1 MSKPNQFF
9 FAAFLALVGFHATP
23 ASAVGNA
30 AYLSHTGSSGPCTLA
45 APCNSMSLALTAA
58 GVGGEVICL
67 DKGSYGQGNISQS
80 VTISCGDGFWETP
93 AVTINITTPA
103 GADVVIEGLVS
114 DGLGSSGTTMS
125 FTGQGSLRLRRVRIG
140 NDSGSV
146 AHGLNFVPSGG
157 ATLNVSDSIFYNNGG
172 SGINVRPT
180 GSGYANV
187 HIRNTK
193 FERNANG
200 LFVDGSASSIGINVN
215 ISESMAVENQG
226 NGIGA
231 YSPAGGA
238 PVTVSV
244 KDSHISGNLTNG
256 IGALGATASGAG
268 SVMIAVGNSMI
279 TANVNGVSTGGAAQI
294 RTHGNNQLL
303 TNSNNG
309 VFTSNVGL
317 Q

>member
-1 MSKPNQFF
+1 MNRSNHIF
-9 FAAFLALVGFHATP
+9 FAAFLALVGFHATT
-23 ASAVGNA
+23 ASAA
-30 AYLSHTGSSGPCTLA
+30 TAYLSNKGTGTTCSQGTPCAAISS
-45 APCNSMSLALTAA
+45 ALSVA
-58 GVGGEVICL
+58 GLNGEVICL
-67 DKGSYGQGNISQS
+67 DKGNYGSAGISQS
-80 VTISCGDGFWETP
+80 VTISCGYGLWEAPTG
-93 AVTINITTPA
+93 AIFINTPA

-114 DGLGSSGTTMS
+114 DNEGISGIIMD
-125 FTGQGSLRLRRVRIG
+125 FIGQGSLRLRQVRLG
-140 NDSGSV
+140 NNPASSS
-146 AHGLNFVPSGG
+146 HGLYFAPSGP
-157 ATLNVSDSIFYNNGG
+157 ATLTVSDSIFYNSGG

-215 ISESMAVENQG
+215 ISASTATENQG

-231 YSPAGGA
+231 YTTAGGA
-238 PVTVSV
+238 SVTVSV
-244 KDSHISGNLTNG
+244 KDSHISGNITNG
-256 IGALGATASGAG
+256 LGALGATASGAG
-268 SVMIAVGNSMI
+268 SAVIAVGSSMI
-279 TANVNGVSTGGAAQI
+279 TANVNGVVTGGAGQI

-303 TNSNNG
+303 LNSSNG